1 MTVTTYTTYDVIPK
15 APEMHLQHEHY
26 WRRTDASL
34 RYIMQDASEAAENAA
49 QMGDAHA
56 ECKYLDQINDASTVL
71 GWRRRKG
78 VRVVW

>member
-15 APEMHLQHEHY
+15 CPNLQLVHSHY
-26 WRRTDASL
+26 WRKPDAHL
-34 RYIMQDASEAAENAA
+34 HFIMQDASEAAKNAA
-49 QMGDAHA
+49 EMGDLHT

-78 VRVVW
+78 VRVVR